1 MIKNIWTHIDYFNG
15 NIPILNRFKAITKW
29 IQNILIF
36 IAILGFEW
44 VISSRVQSS
53 KPIDHPI
60 GTITYYQ
67 KIRLVS
73 PYFFKILLFVS
84 RYKWIFTGLYFTSEN
99 YSLAQVSTWA
109 GNSCTFLFTWKHRQ
123 RWYLSTQLLPIK
135 GYCTHFI
142 IVVVFGIT

>member
-1 MIKNIWTHIDYFNG
+1 MFQWQFSVEYMQVIYYS
-15 NIPILNRFKAITKW
+15 ILNRFKTNSKC
-29 IQNILIF
+29 IQNIIIF
-36 IAILGFEW
+36 IAIQRFEW
-44 VISSRVQSS
+44 VISSKVQSS

-60 GTITYYQ
+60 GTITYHQ

-73 PYFFKILLFVS
+73 LYFFKILLFVS